1 MPNLTLVPLAE
12 QMNTNDKYLSKVIR
26 VKTGKNF
33 NTYINDL
40 RFEHIEQKMRE
51 NINFKN
57 QKIAEISK
65 YLGFGS
71 PEFFSTAFKEKY
83 GKSPKEYFDQ

>member
-1 MPNLTLVPLAE
+1 
-12 QMNTNDKYLSKVIR
+12 MNTNDKYLSKVIR

-33 NTYINDL
+33 NAYINDL

-57 QKIAEISK
+57 QKVAEISK

-71 PEFFSTAFKEKY
+71 ADFFSTAFGAKY
-83 GKSPKEYFDQ
+83 GITPKEFFINLEKELKNKKE